1 MCVSAL
7 NKLGSHLRIPN
18 YSKIKKIHTL
28 FNTDISHSLVRD
40 YIVQLKPVEC
50 NNMVKSAV
58 VWGMRVQGLCGPF
71 AVFRV
76 YDWGCSSLGLRIKPS
91 NWTVIKSSLT
101 LSKHKQDKHLF
112 LDQTTDS
119 ASTKTKI
126 LHQLP
131 DIDTSVCKA
140 ARDQMEWL
148 LYRPTGDTMTITSL

>member
-58 VWGMRVQGLCGPF
+58 V
-71 AVFRV
+71 
-76 YDWGCSSLGLRIKPS
+76 
-91 NWTVIKSSLT
+91 
-101 LSKHKQDKHLF
+101 
-112 LDQTTDS
+112 
-119 ASTKTKI
+119 
-126 LHQLP
+126 
-131 DIDTSVCKA
+131 
-140 ARDQMEWL
+140 
-148 LYRPTGDTMTITSL
+148 